1 MPILLCEFS
10 VTAERAFLM
19 LTDPKSKSPKDLQPE
34 HKQSEKAEGEEN
46 PVDPNE
52 LSEEEQM
59 ALYEEDLKDSDW
71 GHQPC

>member
-1 MPILLCEFS
+1 MRIYVPLEQGSF
-10 VTAERAFLM
+10 M
-19 LTDPKSKSPKDLQPE
+19 LIDPNSKPPKDPQPAP
-34 HKQSEKAEGEEN
+34 KQPKKAKGEKE
-46 PVDPNE
+46 PVNPNE

>member
-1 MPILLCEFS
+1 MP
-10 VTAERAFLM
+10 
-19 LTDPKSKSPKDLQPE
+19 DPKPPKNPHTEPKQPKKAKVE
-34 HKQSEKAEGEEN
+34 EK

-71 GHQPC
+71 GHEPC

>member
-1 MPILLCEFS
+1 
-10 VTAERAFLM
+10 M
-19 LTDPKSKSPKDLQPE
+19 LDPKSPKDPQPE
-34 HKQSEKAEGEEN
+34 PKQPEKTKSEEK

-59 ALYEEDLKDSDW
+59 ALYEENLKDSDW

>member
-1 MPILLCEFS
+1 MPN
-10 VTAERAFLM
+10 
-19 LTDPKSKSPKDLQPE
+19 PKSPKDSCSKPKE
-34 HKQSEKAEGEEN
+34 SKDKDK